1 MVMTSTMRKQIWK
14 LVWYKVIERGGRRLQ
29 DWFLWVSVNHWNSSH
44 WIVQPAALHQ
54 EGQVWLPHKQDLG
67 VHALGGHEVSLS
79 LLS

>member
-1 MVMTSTMRKQIWK
+1 METGLAQGERERRQETSR
-14 LVWYKVIERGGRRLQ
+14 LVFVGQCQSLEL
-29 DWFLWVSVNHWNSSH
+29 SH